1 MKKGLL
7 IVERDGE
14 EKIKLLENRLKEHM
28 GAKESFL
35 GEECVQWLLEPKRPE
50 SPGEL
55 VFRKGK
61 GQRRLPLKRIL
72 YLEKQLRKVTV
83 VLEEGENVSFYSE
96 MQPVMEQL
104 KRDFCQCHKSYAVNL
119 NKVISLDEEGFR
131 MKNGDLVPVSQRC
144 RQEARF
150 RYEEFQEEKNI
161 EKLRF
166 SKTFSCF
173 EL

>member
-61 GQRRLPLKRIL
+61 GQRRLRLKRIL
-72 YLEKQLRKVTV
+72 
-83 VLEEGENVSFYSE
+83 
-96 MQPVMEQL
+96 
-104 KRDFCQCHKSYAVNL
+104 
-119 NKVISLDEEGFR
+119 
-131 MKNGDLVPVSQRC
+131 
-144 RQEARF
+144 
-150 RYEEFQEEKNI
+150 
-161 EKLRF
+161 
-166 SKTFSCF
+166 
-173 EL
+173 